1 MGKQEPFIT
10 FDAARAAWLA
20 DARFRRLSPVTIRE
34 YARISGALLSHLA
47 EVVGREPT
55 LDDLRPAVVRTWLN
69 DRQPPLQP
77 ASVAGYVR
85 SLRAFAR
92 WCGREYK
99 MSDPL
104 AGLQPPRVEPPPVP
118 VFRPD
123 QLRALLEAAPLHLAY
138 AITLLAE
145 TGLRVSEAVAVN
157 LDDIDAE
164 WVQVRRGKGGRPRKV
179 PVSVLLARAT
189 EVYLARVRPRVAH
202 VTAPRLLVA
211 SHGLAWTPDSLRR
224 ALQRLGVRARIEGVR
239 VSPHTFRHQFA
250 HDVAFGGG
258 SLLAL
263 RDALGHGCPRFRPL
277 HPGWSSDVSD
287 EREVGMG
294 LAPLTQPANFVS
306 RTDVNDRYR
315 RRSQKALSC

>member
-1 MGKQEPFIT
+1 MGKQRSSTT
-10 FDAARAAWLA
+10 FEAARAAWLA

-34 YARISGALLSHLA
+34 YSRISGALLGHVA
-47 EVVGREPT
+47 DEVGREPT
-55 LDDLRPAVVRTWLN
+55 LDDLRPAVIRAWLN
-69 DRQPPLQP
+69 DRQPPLRP

-99 MSDPL
+99 TSDPL
-104 AGLQPPRVEPPPVP
+104 AGLKPPRVEPPPVP
-118 VFRPD
+118 VFSPD

-145 TGLRVSEAVAVN
+145 TGLRVSEAVAVD
-157 LDDIDAE
+157 LGDIDDA

-189 EVYLARVRPRVAH
+189 DMYLTRVRPRVAQ
-202 VTAPRLLVA
+202 VTTSRLLVA
-211 SHGLAWTPDSLRR
+211 SHGLPWTPDSLRL
-224 ALQRLGVRARIEGVR
+224 ALRRLGVRAGIEGVR

-263 RDALGHGCPRFRPL
+263 RDALGHRHLEMVARYAVPDDEALTDLLRERTPL
-277 HPGWSSDVSD
+277 QQI
-287 EREVGMG
+287 G
-294 LAPLTQPANFVS
+294 LARQA
-306 RTDVNDRYR
+306 DR
-315 RRSQKALSC
+315 RRSSRVNGEEAS